1 MIDGSIKSCS
11 NHTKYGD
18 NPASIHIP
26 DTPLVGIT
34 DTRNRRG
41 RPEKQNGDEKMQKI
55 TKIERMEIIGGL
67 LDMMENISYQ
77 ETYRQLTEVIETQA
91 SVIERV
97 TANENS
103 VSDLE
108 DAIETNNRLIKESHG
123 ENLIETIDE
132 RISAIENCPEQDRKI
147 AQLEGQVHTLTEKVQ
162 GLIEILS
169 SVCNLE

>member
-1 MIDGSIKSCS
+1 VENTENTK
-11 NHTKYGD
+11 NKKNEKKKYGD
-18 NPASIHIP
+18 ENK
-26 DTPLVGIT
+26 
-34 DTRNRRG
+34 NREQRIQTKNE
-41 RPEKQNGDEKMQKI
+41 RKQVVAGVLDVMQDI
-55 TKIERMEIIGGL
+55 AHA
-67 LDMMENISYQ
+67 
-77 ETYRQLTEVIETQA
+77 ETYRQLTEVIETQH
-91 SVIERV
+91 SIIERV

-108 DAIETNNRLIKESHG
+108 DAIETNNRLIRESHG

-169 SVCNLE
+169 SVCNLQ

>member
-1 MIDGSIKSCS
+1 MNREQRIQ
-11 NHTKYGD
+11 TK
-18 NPASIHIP
+18 NE
-26 DTPLVGIT
+26 
-34 DTRNRRG
+34 R
-41 RPEKQNGDEKMQKI
+41 KQVVAGVLDVMQDI
-55 TKIERMEIIGGL
+55 AHA
-67 LDMMENISYQ
+67 
-77 ETYRQLTEVIETQA
+77 ETYRQLTEVIETQH
-91 SVIERV
+91 SIIERV

-108 DAIETNNRLIKESHG
+108 DAIETNNRLIRESHG